1 MISNM
6 AEENDEKLFIL
17 SLIGKFCPISLTRL
31 LKKLQNELDEAHH
44 DRQDK
49 EKKKTMPKRNAL
61 KIKVEIE
68 RECLEEVIRIQQ
80 TLEKIVF
87 DECIEVEEGYLNCAV
102 FSHIYIEIGGMF

>member
-49 EKKKTMPKRNAL
+49 EKKKTMSRQLDARMNASMKMNL
-61 KIKVEIE
+61 IK
-68 RECLEEVIRIQQ
+68 
-80 TLEKIVF
+80 
-87 DECIEVEEGYLNCAV
+87 
-102 FSHIYIEIGGMF
+102 